1 MGTTKRN
8 GADNHADDP
17 RYERFVTLF
26 AQVHDGLFAYIFAL
40 LPHWSDAQDVF
51 QQTSLVL
58 WRKFGDFRAKTAT
71 DPICTQ
77 HPEDRSGELDLS
89 HFSPETDFLAWAC
102 RIAFY
107 EVRNFRRVA
116 SRSRLQFNDAL
127 LTQLA
132 EDRSVEPQRFSQR
145 REFLMECVA
154 KLPDEQRALLHR
166 AYEGELTI
174 RQLAEELHRSPQTL
188 YNRLNLIRRTLFEC
202 IEAAVKRQ
210 KTKQ

>member
-1 MGTTKRN
+1 METTEHDRS
-8 GADNHADDP
+8 DDRADDP
-17 RYERFVTLF
+17 QYERFVTLF

-58 WRKFGDFRAKTAT
+58 WRKFGRFQA
-71 DPICTQ
+71 
-77 HPEDRSGELDLS
+77 
-89 HFSPETDFLAWAC
+89 ETDFLAWAC

-127 LTQLA
+127 FTQLA

-202 IEAAVKRQ
+202 IEAAVERQ